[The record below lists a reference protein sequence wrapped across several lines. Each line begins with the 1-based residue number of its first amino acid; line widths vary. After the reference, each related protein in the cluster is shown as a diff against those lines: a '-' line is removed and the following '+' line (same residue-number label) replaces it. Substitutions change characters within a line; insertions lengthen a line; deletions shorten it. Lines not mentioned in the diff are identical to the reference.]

1 MNDMMQTIAARLT
14 QEEMEALS
22 EYIKAMGG
30 N

>member
-1 MNDMMQTIAARLT
+1 MNDMMQTIALRLS

-22 EYIKAMGG
+22 EYIKAMGS